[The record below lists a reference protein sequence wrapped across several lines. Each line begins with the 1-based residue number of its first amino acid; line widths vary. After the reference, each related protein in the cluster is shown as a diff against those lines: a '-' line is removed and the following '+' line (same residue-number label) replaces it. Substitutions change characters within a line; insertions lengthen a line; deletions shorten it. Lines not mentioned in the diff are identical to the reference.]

1 MKRLPTVRFNKY
13 VYLVIIILFVFL
25 IGRLKW
31 QKDGGLKIGDTML
44 LMGNFNQEVE
54 LSVEQ
59 RLGYEAEV
67 QKYDDLIKNFVPGT
81 GEEIDLGNG
90 MIGMV
95 DNSNPKQE
103 WFLRKAQNL
112 SALGEN
118 NKAIRSINT
127 ALGYYPDSVQALGM
141 LAAVYADA
149 KAYQYGL
156 KTYNKLIELD
166 PAKKMEYSRQ
176 IIAMYAGLGEADKA
190 GKLYIEYIKNG

>member
-1 MKRLPTVRFNKY
+1 
-13 VYLVIIILFVFL
+13 
-25 IGRLKW
+25 
-31 QKDGGLKIGDTML
+31 ML

-127 ALGYYPDSVQALGM
+127 ALGYYPDSVQALEM

-190 GKLYIEYIKNG
+190 GKLYIEYIKNGWSEDTKLINMIRDARGLNPLKN